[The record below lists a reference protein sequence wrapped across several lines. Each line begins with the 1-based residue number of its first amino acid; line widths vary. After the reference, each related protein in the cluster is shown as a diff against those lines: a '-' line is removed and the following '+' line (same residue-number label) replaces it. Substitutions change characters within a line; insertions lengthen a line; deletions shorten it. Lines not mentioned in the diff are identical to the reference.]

1 MLVFELINK
10 DLKPLGSDES
20 ASRAVSVMRDQS
32 VSYYPV
38 IDESTGQLLGEAS
51 LDELQESDSERT
63 QGLVDTSLPPGIFL
77 RDTDHILD
85 ASRTMLKHNRTF
97 LPVVDRSGNYTGT
110 VTKAIL
116 MDSVIRLLNLRDSG
130 TVIMIEM
137 EPRDYMLSDVIRIIE
152 AEGARILSLTIQ
164 APDSMQ
170 DRFRVSVK
178 LNLDDLARVGSALRR
193 YGYLITAE
201 SYSIESDQ
209 ELYQKAEEFFR
220 YLDI

>member
-10 DLKPLGSDES
+10 DLKPLGRDES
-20 ASRAVSVMRDQS
+20 AGRAVSVMIDQS

-51 LDELQESDSERT
+51 LEELQDRAIDRS
-63 QGLVDTSLPPGIFL
+63 QGLIDTSMPPGLFL
-77 RDTDHILD
+77 REFDHILD
-85 ASRTMLKHNRTF
+85 ASRTMLIHNRTF
-97 LPVVDRSGNYTGT
+97 LPVVDRTGNFMGT
-110 VTKAIL
+110 VSKAIL

-130 TVIMIEM
+130 TVIMVEM

-152 AEGARILSLTIQ
+152 AEGARILSITIQ
-164 APDSMQ
+164 APDAILE
-170 DRFRVSVK
+170 RFRVSVK

-201 SYSIESDQ
+201 SYSEESDH
-209 ELYQKAEEFFR
+209 ELSQKAEEFFR